1 MESSRLSQEARLKL
15 IESLSRIAIFFFSIY
30 VYTFFRKFLHGDW
43 ETVKVSN
50 RSLGGMDR

>member
-15 IESLSRIAIFFFSIY
+15 IESLSRIAIFFSIR